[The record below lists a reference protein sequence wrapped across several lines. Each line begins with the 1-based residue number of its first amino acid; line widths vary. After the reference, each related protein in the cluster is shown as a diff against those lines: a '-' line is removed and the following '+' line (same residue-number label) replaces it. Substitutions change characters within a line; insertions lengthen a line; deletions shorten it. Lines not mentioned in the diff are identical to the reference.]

1 MKAPDKIYMTPSY
14 REPDNVLL
22 ASFSKS
28 HLDCHRD
35 IEYVR
40 KDSLWKPTP
49 EQLEAME
56 CAIIDYEEDGC
67 NTIAGYLKEIY
78 SQIKKL

>member
-1 MKAPDKIYMTPSY
+1 MIPDKIYIS
-14 REPDNVLL
+14 RNENVHGRL
-22 ASFSKS
+22 F
-28 HLDCHRD
+28 DD
-35 IEYVR
+35 DTEYVR

-78 SQIKKL
+78 NQIKKL

>member
-1 MKAPDKIYMTPSY
+1 MNAPDKIYMPN
-14 REPDNVLL
+14 ELL
-22 ASFSKS
+22 SEEWQR
-28 HLDCHRD
+28 HIEGEDT
-35 IEYVR
+35 EYVR

-78 SQIKKL
+78 NQIKKL

>member
-1 MKAPDKIYMTPSY
+1 MIPDKIYIS
-14 REPDNVLL
+14 RNENVHGRL
-22 ASFSKS
+22 F
-28 HLDCHRD
+28 DD
-35 IEYVR
+35 DTEYIR

-56 CAIIDYEEDGC
+56 CAIIDFEEDGC

-78 SQIKKL
+78 NQIKKL

>member
-1 MKAPDKIYMTPSY
+1 MIDMKAQIKIYK
-14 REPDNVLL
+14 REDT
-22 ASFSKS
+22 
-28 HLDCHRD
+28 
-35 IEYVR
+35 EYVR

-56 CAIIDYEEDGC
+56 CAIIDFEEDGC

-78 SQIKKL
+78 NQIKKL